1 MPEEYLKNLAMYQV
15 RKYWI
20 PR

>member
-20 PR
+20 HR